1 MLDSILIAKLA
12 LGIPVAALGV
22 LLCPSQLLQRITNV
36 AFWRWAL
43 GVAIVSRL
51 GVFLALY
58 VILGQSVRMDVSAY
72 YLPQAQAALS
82 GQLPYRDFVSSYG
95 PLFPYVS
102 AIAVWFWPSAKAI
115 VLLTILLEIISV
127 PIWVGV
133 GRRLVSENA
142 VRIAAVLYLTN
153 PLVILYSPVLGY
165 NQAWISLCLAGAI
178 WLLLRQRNLLSGLA
192 MGASIVAVKILGIIF
207 VPVLALTARRRLIWC
222 VSLLLAS
229 SVVYAPLLAMHVD
242 ILQPIRTESALT
254 TSGNL
259 PYLLTAV
266 GIQTSGTAGAIWTA
280 VLLAGMAA
288 VFLPAAWRHRQEPVK
303 IVLPFLGLVF
313 MTFMILSRKAYPQY
327 LVTCMFALCLAAAEQ
342 ARSKVW
348 IPLLLAGLSQ
358 LLCLEPSLRGMWLNE
373 MDFNMLRAGDASLR
387 AGAIAL
393 LAVEV
398 VVLVGYVW
406 LWRLFYQ
413 AVWRPQESGS
423 LPARALP

>member
-1 MLDSILIAKLA
+1 MLDPILLAKLA
-12 LGIPVAALGV
+12 LGIPAAALGV
-22 LLCPSQLLQRITNV
+22 LLCRSQKLQRLSNV

-43 GVAIVSRL
+43 GGAIISRL
-51 GVFLALY
+51 AVFVALY
-58 VILGQSVRMDVSAY
+58 AILGQSARMDVPAY
-72 YLPQAQAALS
+72 YFPQAQAALS
-82 GQLPYRDFVSSYG
+82 GQVPYRDFVSSYG

-102 AIAVWFWPSAKAI
+102 AIAVWFWPSPKAI
-115 VLLTILLEIISV
+115 VLLTILLEVISV
-127 PIWVGV
+127 PIWIGV
-133 GRRLVSENA
+133 GRRLLSENA

-192 MGASIVAVKILGIIF
+192 MGTSIVAVKVLGIIF
-207 VPVLALTARRRLIWC
+207 VPVLALAARRRLIWC
-222 VSLLLAS
+222 IGLLLAS
-229 SVVYAPLLAMHVD
+229 FVVYAPLVAMHVD
-242 ILQPIRTESALT
+242 ILQPIRIESALT

-259 PYLLTAV
+259 PYLLTSI

-280 VLLAGMAA
+280 VLLAGMAV

-303 IVLPFLGLVF
+303 IMLPFLGLVF
-313 MTFMILSRKAYPQY
+313 ITFMVLSRKAYPQY
-327 LVTCMFALCLAAAEQ
+327 LGTCMFALCLAAAEQ

-348 IPLLLAGLSQ
+348 IPLLLAGFSQ

-373 MDFNMLRAGDASLR
+373 MDFNMLWAGNASLLP
-387 AGAIAL
+387 GAIAL
-393 LAVEV
+393 LVVEV
-398 VVLVGYVW
+398 VVLIGYAW

-423 LPARALP
+423 LPAKALT